1 MKTRFR
7 DKWLLC
13 RYTAIWQPG
22 LGTIFTFF
30 FTLEMQLPVYLSLP
44 HRCPLLLVVK
54 NPTNAGDTGDMALI
68 PGLGRSHGVGSH
80 SSILGCKI
88 PRKEEPGRL
97 QSQRV
102 RHNWVTRHSFIHR
115 CPQSS
120 PWLQFCCHKPIN
132 LKGNQP
138 WILAGR
144 PDAEAEPSV
153 FWSSDVNSWLIGKAP
168 DAGKDWEQEEKRVSE
183 DEMAGWHHRCNGH
196 EFGQTSGDGEG

>member
-13 RYTAIWQPG
+13 RHTAIRQPG

-30 FTLEMQLPVYLSLP
+30 FTLEMHLPLYLSLP

-54 NPTNAGDTGDMALI
+54 NPANAGDTRDTGLI

-80 SSILGCKI
+80 SNILGCKI

-102 RHNWVTRHSFIHR
+102 RNNWVTRHSFIHR

-120 PWLQFCCHKPIN
+120 PWLQFRSDKPIN

-138 WILAGR
+138 WILAGKT
-144 PDAEAEPSV
+144 DAEAEAPV
-153 FWSSDVNSWLIGKAP
+153 FWSSDMNSWLIGKAP
-168 DAGKDWEQEEKRVSE
+168 DSGKDWGQKEKRASE
-183 DEMAGWHHRCNGH
+183 DAGWYHQCSGR